1 MVRADPPS
9 RTRSLSPGSRQEICN
24 FFAAGTCK
32 RGKDCAFKH
41 VKPPLMS
48 RRKRRRIKRN
58 NNEAGQAVED
68 QNSSKGSQSQRSP
81 RGGKP
86 ASSSNSAAACLLKAV
101 VMVAALRPSTS
112 LPCRSE
118 GLALPS
124 PILDNQHQKHDFQ
137 KLSFNDNP
145 EIYMSMRLT
154 ASLVLHHCGSLQSL
168 RER

>member
-1 MVRADPPS
+1 MQTWKRLCIQAREAAPDGSKKKKKNKKEQQRS
-9 RTRSLSPGSRQEICN
+9 RSSSRGS
-24 FFAAGTCK
+24 
-32 RGKDCAFKH
+32 
-41 VKPPLMS
+41 
-48 RRKRRRIKRN
+48 
-58 NNEAGQAVED
+58 
-68 QNSSKGSQSQRSP
+68 NSSKGSQSQRSP

-101 VMVAALRPSTS
+101 AMVAALRPSTS

-118 GLALPS
+118 GLAPPS
-124 PILDNQHQKHDFQ
+124 PILGNQHQKHDFQ